1 MRTSWWLDRLLALLL
16 VELLLA
22 FLVFLV
28 PDLIELTAPDLLA
41 IILVTL
47 VGINRLKVR
56 IGIPPLEDLGNLDH
70 VESVD
75 FFLLLTEIRLIL
87 EEEVHPLLLAQSF
100 ESRLALLHLAQA
112 VHVPHVLVN
121 AVNSVVHLRFRGAS
135 FQEFSIE
142 MIDGR
147 LTVTVSIWKFDS
159 WEHRYC

>member
-1 MRTSWWLDRLLALLL
+1 MFVVLRCRQVRAVGEKELLPCGHLGGGFLLLLDRLLALLL

-56 IGIPPLEDLGNLDH
+56 IGIPPLEDLGNLDD

-75 FFLLLTEIRLIL
+75 FFLLLRRK
-87 EEEVHPLLLAQSF
+87 S
-100 ESRLALLHLAQA
+100 
-112 VHVPHVLVN
+112 
-121 AVNSVVHLRFRGAS
+121 G
-135 FQEFSIE
+135 
-142 MIDGR
+142 
-147 LTVTVSIWKFDS
+147 
-159 WEHRYC
+159 